1 MKFID
6 LEAQYQRIKPQL
18 DKSLAKLFV
27 RQDFILGKD
36 VDVLERRLAEYA
48 GVRHCVTC
56 SNGTD
61 ALSMALILK
70 GYGPGDAVFVPAF
83 TFFSTAEV
91 VAQRGAIPVLVDC
104 RADTFNMDPASL
116 ERAVERVEQEGKL
129 TPRMVIPVDLFGLC
143 ADYDAIRRIA
153 KAHHL
158 AVLEDGAQGF
168 GAEYHGKRACSLG
181 DLSATS
187 FFPAKPLGC
196 YGDGGALFT
205 NDDETAA
212 RLRSLR
218 VHGKG
223 KTKYENNSL
232 GLNARLDTIQAA
244 VLNCKLDLFDEEI
257 ELRNRAASWYHELL
271 CGEVKKPEIP
281 AGCKSVWAQY
291 TIILPDSV
299 NRAELQELLKAS
311 GVPTMVYYERPLHLQ
326 KALVYLGCK
335 PGDFPVSE
343 YLSCHVLSLPM
354 HPYLKREEVET
365 VARYINRFVHSYQ
378 ASEL

>member
-48 GVRHCVTC
+48 GVKHCVTC

-153 KAHHL
+153 KEHHL

-196 YGDGGALFT
+196 YGDGGAVFT

-244 VLNCKLDLFDEEI
+244 VLNCKLDLFDEEV

-299 NRAELQELLKAS
+299 NRPELQELLKAS

-343 YLSCHVLSLPM
+343 YLSGHVLSLPM

-365 VARYINRFVHSYQ
+365 VARYVNRFVHSYQ

>member
-91 VAQRGAIPVLVDC
+91 V
-104 RADTFNMDPASL
+104 
-116 ERAVERVEQEGKL
+116 
-129 TPRMVIPVDLFGLC
+129 
-143 ADYDAIRRIA
+143 DYDAIRSIA

-291 TIILPDSV
+291 TVILPDSV

>member
-6 LEAQYQRIKPQL
+6 LELQYQRIKPQL
-18 DKSLAKLFV
+18 DKALAKLFV

-48 GVRHCVTC
+48 GVKHCVTC

-61 ALSMALILK
+61 ALSMALILN
-70 GYGPGDAVFVPAF
+70 GYGPGDAVFVPDF

-91 VAQRGAIPVLVDC
+91 VAQRGAVPVLVDC
-104 RADTFNMDPASL
+104 RADTFNIDPAAL

-143 ADYDAIRRIA
+143 ADYRAIREIA
-153 KAHHL
+153 AAHNM

-168 GAEYHGKRACSLG
+168 GAEYEGKRACSLG
-181 DLSATS
+181 DIAATS

-196 YGDGGALFT
+196 YGDGGAVFT
-205 NDDETAA
+205 DGDDTAA

-257 ELRNRAASWYHELL
+257 GLRGRVAAWYGELL
-271 CGEVKKPEIP
+271 CDEVKKPEIP
-281 AGCKSVWAQY
+281 AGSRSVWAQY
-291 TIILPDSV
+291 TVILPDYV

-326 KALVYLGCK
+326 KALAYLGHQK
-335 PGDFPVSE
+335 GDFSVAE
-343 YLSCHVLSLPM
+343 YLSGHVLSLPM
-354 HPYLKREEVET
+354 HPYLKREEAET
-365 VARYINRFVHSYQ
+365 VARFLNRFVRSYK

>member
-6 LEAQYQRIKPQL
+6 LEAQYQRIKPEL

-36 VDVLERRLAEYA
+36 VDVLEHRLAEYA
-48 GVRHCVTC
+48 GVKHCVTC

-61 ALSMALILK
+61 ALSMALILN

-91 VAQRGAIPVLVDC
+91 VAQRGATPVMVDC
-104 RADTFNMDPASL
+104 RADTFNMDPNSL
-116 ERAVERVEQEGKL
+116 ERAVSRVAEEGVL

-143 ADYDAIRRIA
+143 ADYDAIRAIA
-153 KAHHL
+153 DRYGMT
-158 AVLEDGAQGF
+158 VLEDGAQGF
-168 GAEYHGKRACSLG
+168 GAVYHGKRACSLG
-181 DLSATS
+181 DISATS

-196 YGDGGALFT
+196 YGDGGAVFT
-205 NDDETAA
+205 DDDETAA

-257 ELRNRAASWYHELL
+257 ELRNCAASWYDELL
-271 CGEVKKPEIP
+271 CDEVKKPVIP
-281 AGCKSVWAQY
+281 DEYQSVWAQY
-291 TIILPDSV
+291 TILLPDYV

-311 GVPTMVYYERPLHLQ
+311 GVPTMIYYERPLHEQ
-326 KALVYLGCK
+326 KALSYLGYQK
-335 PGDFPVSE
+335 GDLPVSE
-343 YLSCHVLSLPM
+343 YLSTHVLSLPM
-354 HPYLKREEVET
+354 HPYLTRGDVEQA
-365 VARYINRFVHSYQ
+365 ARFVNRFVRSYRD
-378 ASEL
+378 SEL

>member
-1 MKFID
+1 LKFID

-143 ADYDAIRRIA
+143 ADYDAIRSIA

-291 TIILPDSV
+291 TVILPDSV

>member
-48 GVRHCVTC
+48 GVKHCVTC

-291 TIILPDSV
+291 TVILPDSV